1 MQTVPVFLTANEG
14 LAHGQ
19 VFEIGIG
26 ERAVTRYMLMSASG
40 RDSQGIPMAIASVRT
55 LDDESRR
62 RLTIG
67 FNNFAHAVDHYVML
81 IFPTVVIGL
90 EVVYGRPYGELLALG
105 TASFFAFGIFSLP
118 AGWLA
123 DRWSRRYMMIV
134 FYIGC
139 GVSCAAAAI
148 APNFIALAFALF
160 ALGVFASIY
169 HPVGTAIV
177 VAAATNRG
185 RTLAFNGVC
194 GNIGVALAAGITAAL
209 IAWIGWRGAFLVPA
223 AVCVATGIAYL
234 VMVPDDRK
242 HAAGRS
248 AAPDVRLAMWMMIAV
263 FGLFILIGTTAGLVF
278 NTMTIALPKLIDERI
293 SGISLVQV
301 GGIATG
307 VFLCGAVAQF
317 TVGRVLEKYPAH
329 LVFAFTGLMQF
340 IGVVWAV
347 YATDYAL
354 LGALAFSMAFIYA
367 QVTVN
372 DFVIARYTA
381 DKWRGR
387 VYAVRYFITYLIS
400 GAGITLI
407 ALLHSRGGF
416 DLVLGT
422 IAVIAFGFV
431 IGTAAVALLVN
442 GVEHDSRAV
451 QPAE

>member
-1 MQTVPVFLTANEG
+1 MTLSTAQTLN
-14 LAHGQ
+14 
-19 VFEIGIG
+19 
-26 ERAVTRYMLMSASG
+26 
-40 RDSQGIPMAIASVRT
+40 
-55 LDDESRR
+55 DESRR

-67 FNNFAHAVDHYVML
+67 FNNFAHAVCHYVML

-90 EVVYGRPYGELLALG
+90 ELVYSRPYAELLVLG

-139 GVSCAAAAI
+139 GLSCAAAALS
-148 APNFIALAFALF
+148 PNFITLAISLF
-160 ALGVFASIY
+160 AVGVFASIY

-185 RTLAFNGVC
+185 RTLALNGVC
-194 GNIGVALAAGITAAL
+194 GNIGVALAAGITATL
-209 IAWIGWRGAFLVPA
+209 TAWIGWRGAFLVPA
-223 AVCVATGIAYL
+223 AVCLATGVAYL

-242 HAAGRS
+242 QTAGRS
-248 AAPDVRLAMWMMIAV
+248 AAADVQLAMGVMIAV
-263 FGLFILIGTTAGLVF
+263 FGLFVLIGTTAGLVF
-278 NTMTIALPKLIDERI
+278 NTVTIALPKVIDERI
-293 SGISLVQV
+293 TGISLVAV
-301 GGIATG
+301 GSIATG
-307 VFLCGAVAQF
+307 VFLCGAIAQF

-340 IGVVWAV
+340 IGVVWAF
-347 YATDYAL
+347 YATGPML
-354 LGALAFSMAFIYA
+354 LAALAFAMAFIYA

-372 DFVIARYTA
+372 DYVIARYTA

-400 GAGITLI
+400 GAAITMI
-407 ALLHSRGGF
+407 AFLHSRGGF

-422 IAVIAFGFV
+422 IAVIALGFV

-442 GVEHDSRAV
+442 GVERDSRMV

>member
-1 MQTVPVFLTANEG
+1 MSTTTA
-14 LAHGQ
+14 Q
-19 VFEIGIG
+19 I
-26 ERAVTRYMLMSASG
+26 
-40 RDSQGIPMAIASVRT
+40 
-55 LDDESRR
+55 LDDTSRR

-90 EVVYGRPYGELLALG
+90 EAVYGRPYSELLALG

-123 DRWSRRYMMIV
+123 DRWSRRYMMV
-134 FYIGC
+134 AFYIGC
-139 GVSCAAAAI
+139 GLSLAAAALS
-148 APNFIALAFALF
+148 PNFVALAVSLF

-194 GNIGVALAAGITAAL
+194 GNLGVSLAAGITAAL

-223 AVCVATGIAYL
+223 LICVATGIAYF
-234 VMVPDDRK
+234 VMVPDDRSQK
-242 HAAGRS
+242 GGRN
-248 AAPDVRLAMWMMIAV
+248 AAPEVRLALGIMIAV

-278 NTMTIALPKLIDERI
+278 NTITIALPKVIDERI
-293 SGISLVQV
+293 GNSISLVAV
-301 GGIATG
+301 GSIATG
-307 VFLCGAVAQF
+307 VFLCGAVAQLA
-317 TVGRVLEKYPAH
+317 VGRIIERYPVH

-340 IGVVWAV
+340 VGVVWVV
-347 YATDYAL
+347 YASGYAL
-354 LGALAFSMAFIYA
+354 LAALAFAVAFIYA

-381 DKWRGR
+381 DAWRAR
-387 VYAVRYFITYLIS
+387 VYAVRYFITYVIS
-400 GAGITLI
+400 GAAITMI
-407 ALLHSRGGF
+407 AFLYGRGGF
-416 DLVLGT
+416 DLVLGVT
-422 IAVIAFGFV
+422 AVIALGFV
-431 IGTAAVALLVN
+431 VGTAGVAILVS
-442 GVEHDSRAV
+442 GVERGSRAV

>member
-1 MQTVPVFLTANEG
+1 MTFP
-14 LAHGQ
+14 
-19 VFEIGIG
+19 
-26 ERAVTRYMLMSASG
+26 SAT
-40 RDSQGIPMAIASVRT
+40 T
-55 LDDESRR
+55 LNDESRR

-90 EVVYGRPYGELLALG
+90 EVVYGRPYAELLALG

-118 AGWLA
+118 AGWIA
-123 DRWSRRYMMIV
+123 DRWSRRYMMV
-134 FYIGC
+134 AFYIGC
-139 GVSCAAAAI
+139 GLSCAAAALS
-148 APNFIALAFALF
+148 PNFITLAISLF
-160 ALGVFASIY
+160 AIGVFASIY

-177 VAAATNRG
+177 VSAAVNRG

-194 GNIGVALAAGITAAL
+194 GNIGVALAAGITATL
-209 IAWIGWRGAFLVPA
+209 TAWIGWRGAFLVPA
-223 AVCVATGIAYL
+223 VVCVATGIAYF

-242 HAAGRS
+242 QAAGRS
-248 AAPDVRLAMWMMIAV
+248 ASADVRLTMGVMIAV
-263 FGLFILIGTTAGLVF
+263 FGLFVLIGTTAGLVF
-278 NTMTIALPKLIDERI
+278 NTVTIALPKLIDERM
-293 SGISLVQV
+293 SGISLVAV
-301 GGIATG
+301 GSIATG

-340 IGVVWAV
+340 IGVVWAF
-347 YATDYAL
+347 YATGAML
-354 LGALAFSMAFIYA
+354 LVALAFAMAFIYA

-400 GAGITLI
+400 GAAITMI
-407 ALLHSRGGF
+407 AFLHSRGGF

-422 IAVIAFGFV
+422 IAVIALGFV

-442 GVEHDSRAV
+442 GVERDSRVA